1 MWEDGTVVGIRG
13 HGRHGVT
20 VTERARVVVGADG
33 TNSRVVKAVAPA
45 RYQHKPPLQLGY
57 YTFWSGLPVDGME
70 VFVRPGRGWAAVP
83 TNDDLTLVVVA
94 FPYGERD
101 AVKRDIE
108 GNYREMFDLAPDF
121 AARMN
126 AAQRADRFHGG
137 AVPNYFHT
145 PYGRGWALVG
155 DAGYTKD
162 PITGQGISDAFLGAE
177 RLADALDTAFTGTE
191 AFDAALAA
199 YHHTRDARSL
209 PIYEFTTRMA
219 TLAPPS
225 PPMQQLFGAIQGNQP
240 AMDAFVSVIAGTLSP
255 RDFFDPANIAAM
267 LAA

>member
-1 MWEDGTVVGIRG
+1 
-13 HGRHGVT
+13 
-20 VTERARVVVGADG
+20 
-33 TNSRVVKAVAPA
+33 
-45 RYQHKPPLQLGY
+45 
-57 YTFWSGLPVDGME
+57 
-70 VFVRPGRGWAAVP
+70 
-83 TNDDLTLVVVA
+83 
-94 FPYGERD
+94 
-101 AVKRDIE
+101 
-108 GNYREMFDLAPDF
+108 
-121 AARMN
+121 MN
-126 AAQRADRFHGG
+126 AAQRVDRFHGG

-191 AFDAALAA
+191 AFNAALAA

-267 LAA
+267 LVA